1 MTALLGQ
8 AALWVA
14 AFGLISAVC
23 AAIHLRQV
31 QPVVALLADFL
42 LAAGLIRLAGEP
54 SWDSLALAASTG
66 AVRLLL
72 GAALRHRASG
82 IGARRGGGGG
92 GGSG

>member
-1 MTALLGQ
+1 MTGPLGQ

-23 AAIHLRQV
+23 AGIHLRQV
-31 QPVVALLADFL
+31 QPVVAVLTDFL

-54 SWDSLALAASTG
+54 SWDSLALAASTA

-72 GAALRHRASG
+72 GASLRQRASG
-82 IGARRGGGGG
+82 VGARRGGG
-92 GGSG
+92 